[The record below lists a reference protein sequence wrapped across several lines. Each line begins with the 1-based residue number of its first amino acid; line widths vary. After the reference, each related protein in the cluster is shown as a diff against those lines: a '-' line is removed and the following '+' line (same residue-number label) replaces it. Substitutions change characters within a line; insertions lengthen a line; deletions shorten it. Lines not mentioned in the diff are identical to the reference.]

1 MSTVIRSA
9 DWIVAFDRASNSHT
23 YVSGDLVFHGDRLV
37 QVGGAYSGA
46 VEREID
52 GRGFMVMPGLV
63 NIHSHPAS
71 EPLNKG
77 WNDEIGSPKLYNS
90 SLYEIMPLFRPDAAG
105 VQAAFTVALCELLLS
120 GVTTLVDL
128 SLARPDWVEHMAQS
142 GMRGVLAPMYRSA
155 RWFTENGH
163 VVKYDWD
170 ETAGRRA
177 MDEALRIVEV
187 AASHT
192 CGRLSGMIAPAQIDT
207 CSAELIRDSYAEALR
222 RKLPLQIHAGQ
233 STVEFHEI
241 TRRHGMT
248 PIEWLDGLGV
258 LGPSTIIGH
267 GIFLDHHSTTNW
279 SKCDDLGTILSR
291 GAAIAHCPTVFLRR
305 GIAMQTV
312 GAYLRRG
319 IKIGI
324 GTDTYPHNMIEE
336 MRSALYTSRL
346 VARDPFDLRTS
357 DIFNAAT
364 LGGAAA
370 LQRNDIGRLEKGAKA
385 DLVIVDV
392 THPSL
397 RPVRDPIR
405 SMVYAA
411 AERGIRHVF
420 VGGNQ
425 VVKDGTVTTMDLA
438 AASEALAAAQRR
450 LEPDVQRLDWANRSH
465 LDISPLVYPRTSLTR
480 SDTGS

>member
-1 MSTVIRSA
+1 MPTVIRDA
-9 DWIVAFDRASNSHT
+9 DWIVAFDRAANSHV
-23 YVSGDLVFHGDRLV
+23 YASGDVAFEGDRLL
-37 QVGGAYSGA
+37 QVGGAYAGPA
-46 VEREID
+46 ERAIS

-128 SLARPDWVEHMAQS
+128 SLARSDWVEQMAQS
-142 GMRGVLAPMYRSA
+142 GLRGILAPMYRSA

-163 VVKYDWD
+163 VVTYEWD
-170 ETAGRRA
+170 EPAGRRA
-177 MDEALRIVEV
+177 MEAALRIVD
-187 AASHT
+187 AAVSHPS
-192 CGRLSGMIAPAQIDT
+192 GRLSGMVTPAQIDT
-207 CSAELIRDSYAEALR
+207 CSAELLRDSHAEALR
-222 RKLPLQIHAGQ
+222 RKVPLQIHAAQ

-248 PIEWLDGLGV
+248 PIEWLDSLGV

-279 SKCDDLGTILSR
+279 PKRDDLGTLLAR
-291 GAAIAHCPTVFLRR
+291 GASVAHCPTVFIRR

-312 GAYLRRG
+312 GGYIRRG
-319 IKIGI
+319 VNIGI

-336 MRSALYTSRL
+336 MRNALYTSRL
-346 VARDPFDLRTS
+346 VARDPFDLRTT

-370 LQRNDIGRLEKGAKA
+370 LKRDDIGRLEQGAKA
-385 DLVIVDV
+385 DLVMVDV
-392 THPSL
+392 TAPSM
-397 RPVRDPIR
+397 RPVRDPLR
-405 SMVYAA
+405 SLVYAS
-411 AERGIRHVF
+411 AERAVRHVF
-420 VGGNQ
+420 VGGAQ
-425 VVKDGTVTTMDLA
+425 VVKDGRVTTMDLA
-438 AASEALAAAQRR
+438 TAAAELEEAQRR
-450 LEPDVQRLDWANRSH
+450 VEAGVRQLDWAQRSH
-465 LDISPLVYPRTSLTR
+465 LEISPLVYPLIE
-480 SDTGS
+480 G